1 MVKEIPFGG
10 IAVPSP
16 GFGAMGMS
24 FGLGSNLSLEEAE
37 PVLLKAIELG
47 CTFWDTAVVYQ
58 AGVNEKLLGDFIRK
72 HNVRDKVFIASKCG
86 FDVFGKG
93 GVTNSAS
100 HIKEYIEGTIER
112 LGFAPDL
119 YYLHRIDPNT
129 PLEESIPALDEIRKQ
144 GKTKYIGLSECSA
157 NTLRKANSIAKID
170 AVQAEYSAFETL
182 HETDG
187 LIDTAKE
194 LGIAYVAYSP
204 LGHGWLVDDFPY
216 KSPDDFAPDD
226 FRRTVPKFQGE
237 NFYKNKAI
245 VEEIKKLAVR
255 KGCTLT
261 QIALAWVASQ
271 EMIAIPGT
279 TKAHRLEENWASR
292 DVDLTEEEKAE
303 MRRIIDSAK
312 PQGNRYS
319 ATHQA
324 LVMPMPF
331 PDQPRSFSIRLG
343 DSKYHCWL
351 SSIVILHFEDYTGPI
366 PSINMVSSS
375 VVKGQDV
382 LAGLDRFKPLPDL
395 RTHAD
400 DWTGVTSRRERKRR
414 QNRLNQRAWRRR
426 KAGQNTS
433 DGQQCQTATAAS
445 ARTSHDVSVVLSD
458 TFSSKFS
465 GAPTIGDGILLIPDT
480 CEAERLRNLIR
491 QSLEDYSLQTPRPS
505 NLHIIIRLNVL
516 NAIADN
522 ATAIG
527 FPKESLCRDEFIS
540 PFYQIGPILLPSPGC
555 PTSLQPTSLQRSTAH
570 HPWIDLFPFPK
581 FRDNV
586 LDGMQKGLFDDDEL
600 CGDLLGVE
608 GAGVG
613 EQPSLLVWTV
623 AWDAKG
629 WEVNAAFVKKWGSLI
644 QDCPEIME
652 STNYWR
658 RKRGQHALTF
668 DVDPGTGP

>member
-1 MVKEIPFGG
+1 MVKTIPFGD
-10 IAVPSP
+10 ITVQSP

-100 HIKEYIEGTIER
+100 HIKEYIDGTIER

-157 NTLRKANSIAKID
+157 NTLRKANFIAKID

-271 EMIAIPGT
+271 GMIAIPGT

-303 MRRIIDSAK
+303 MRRIVDSAK
-312 PQGNRYS
+312 PQGNR
-319 ATHQA
+319 
-324 LVMPMPF
+324 M
-331 PDQPRSFSIRLG
+331 D
-343 DSKYHCWL
+343 
-351 SSIVILHFEDYTGPI
+351 
-366 PSINMVSSS
+366 PSLAI
-375 VVKGQDV
+375 KEQDV

-400 DWTGVTSRRERKRR
+400 DWTGVTSSRERKRR

-426 KAGQNTS
+426 KAAQDTS
-433 DGQQCQTATAAS
+433 DGQQYQTATTAS
-445 ARTSHDVSVVLSD
+445 THTSHDDSLVLRD
-458 TFSSKFS
+458 TCSSIFSK
-465 GAPTIGDGILLIPDT
+465 GPAMGDGILLIPDT
-480 CEAERLRNLIR
+480 CKAERLRNLIR
-491 QSLEDYSLQTPRPS
+491 QSLEDYSLQTLRPS

-522 ATAIG
+522 ATVIG

-540 PFYQIGPILLPSPGC
+540 PFYQIGPIQTPSPSC

-570 HPWIDLFPFPK
+570 HPWIDLFPFPN

-586 LDGMQKGLFDDDEL
+586 LRRMQKGLFDDDEL

-608 GAGVG
+608 GGGVG

-629 WEVNAAFVKKWGSLI
+629 WEVNAAFLNKWGGLI
-644 QDCPEIME
+644 EDCPEIME

-658 RKRGQHALTF
+658 TKRGQPALTF
-668 DVDPGTGP
+668 DVDPRTGP